1 MDPMVYGVYTQQNAL
16 KLHFTDHKLYTQQRT
31 KIMFSWITA
40 CTRSSMQCL
49 HVHCLHVNM
58 IANLMRT
65 DIHVH
70 IVPVHTYLHIS
81 FTYLYTPILAMCIQT
96 GRHTHIQTGRHTH
109 THMYTHTHASIHA
122 HTHTY
127 TPCTHIHTCTHTHI
141 HTHVCTHASMQTH
154 ACMHMYKAYTRHSLT
169 QYT

>member
-49 HVHCLHVNM
+49 HVNM

-65 DIHVH
+65 DIHVR

-96 GRHTHIQTGRHTH
+96 GGH
-109 THMYTHTHASIHA
+109 
-122 HTHTY
+122 
-127 TPCTHIHTCTHTHI
+127 THTHI
-141 HTHVCTHASMQTH
+141 HTCIHTHMQ
-154 ACMHMYKAYTRHSLT
+154 ACMHTYTHTHTCIHTCKHGNTCIHAHTKHIHVTHSHNTHECKVTHTL
-169 QYT
+169 QVHC